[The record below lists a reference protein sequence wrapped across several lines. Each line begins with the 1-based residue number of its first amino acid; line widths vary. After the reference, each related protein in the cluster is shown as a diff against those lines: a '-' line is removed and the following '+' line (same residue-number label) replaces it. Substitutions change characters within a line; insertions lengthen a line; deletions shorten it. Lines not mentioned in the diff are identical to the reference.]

1 LSTWIRVRDA
11 GGNRRVAR
19 GFEREVKPED
29 AARGDIDRELDPGAS
44 DALAAVII
52 NDMDVDQRVIDLNDG
67 QRGRLA

>member
-1 LSTWIRVRDA
+1 M
-11 GGNRRVAR
+11 
-19 GFEREVKPED
+19 KPED
-29 AARGDIDRELDPGAS
+29 AARGDIDRERDPGAS